1 MEFEPEECDYDIYGD
16 TRNPKGKIEQGYTRH
31 NKGYKEQKRIYY
43 IKEQRMMQS
52 QAAKGLN
59 QNVDEEEVMDNSK
72 KRKLKY
78 TANEEDKN
86 YLLDKLFYLFI
97 TIYKNSSLFIKLLIS
112 KIISK
117 FSYILESC
125 SIFFGVLFLFNFF
138 LNWSIIIS
146 IIFIFFFSTVFQLS
160 FI

>member
-59 QNVDEEEVMDNSK
+59 QNVEEEEDMDNSK

-86 YLLDKLFYLFI
+86 YGNNYTPVEKKNKKK
-97 TIYKNSSLFIKLLIS
+97 KNSKKDKVRF
-112 KIISK
+112 
-117 FSYILESC
+117 
-125 SIFFGVLFLFNFF
+125 
-138 LNWSIIIS
+138 
-146 IIFIFFFSTVFQLS
+146 
-160 FI
+160 

>member
-1 MEFEPEECDYDIYGD
+1 MEFEQEECDYDIYGD

-59 QNVDEEEVMDNSK
+59 QNIDEEEVMDNSK

-86 YLLDKLFYLFI
+86 YGNNYTPVEKKNKKK
-97 TIYKNSSLFIKLLIS
+97 KNSKKDKVRF
-112 KIISK
+112 
-117 FSYILESC
+117 
-125 SIFFGVLFLFNFF
+125 
-138 LNWSIIIS
+138 
-146 IIFIFFFSTVFQLS
+146 
-160 FI
+160 

>member
-59 QNVDEEEVMDNSK
+59 QNVDEEEVNDNSK

-86 YLLDKLFYLFI
+86 YGNNYTPVEKKNKKK
-97 TIYKNSSLFIKLLIS
+97 KNSKKDKVRF
-112 KIISK
+112 
-117 FSYILESC
+117 
-125 SIFFGVLFLFNFF
+125 
-138 LNWSIIIS
+138 
-146 IIFIFFFSTVFQLS
+146 
-160 FI
+160 